1 MTLLGQSPATEVAPH
16 PSDGPNESEPIP
28 FDPPVFGVEELQAM
42 GTSLDWAQS
51 FLGAPHP
58 AMGRKGPVC
67 PFIGHAL
74 DERLLHMTCRTESDC
89 ESDDLRKAIR
99 RSKAWFTD
107 LQARTPESKRHLVAV
122 LIILPGIDRSSSEPL
137 DALHAELK
145 SEFVE
150 SGLMLGQF
158 HPQCQAPGLWSRD
171 FRPLQSPIP
180 LLAIRQMTASDLP
193 FLIGSTAHAATY
205 FERFARSIPAH
216 IRRFLVERLV
226 PAHAGTSPGTD
237 GVSSRREQ
245 RADDDE

>member
-150 SGLMLGQF
+150 SGLMLG
-158 HPQCQAPGLWSRD
+158 L
-171 FRPLQSPIP
+171 
-180 LLAIRQMTASDLP
+180 
-193 FLIGSTAHAATY
+193 
-205 FERFARSIPAH
+205 SIPSA
-216 IRRFLVERLV
+216 RPPGCGAV
-226 PAHAGTSPGTD
+226 TSVHFSLRSP
-237 GVSSRREQ
+237 SWPSAR
-245 RADDDE
+245 